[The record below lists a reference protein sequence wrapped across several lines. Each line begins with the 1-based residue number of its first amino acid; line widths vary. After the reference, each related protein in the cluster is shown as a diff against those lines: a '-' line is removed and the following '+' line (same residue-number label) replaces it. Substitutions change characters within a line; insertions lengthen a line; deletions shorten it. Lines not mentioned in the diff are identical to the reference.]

1 MNIDNSN
8 KFLRSIDTN
17 PLPIVIIK
25 LRTKYIIPKNAGIN
39 AKYKKG
45 IISDNLKKQQKIIKK
60 PSMHYTSLSFT
71 FHTNVLINED
81 SIIYIYQFLSNS
93 SVFEVPRSPIPCIYA
108 EINTYL

>member
-1 MNIDNSN
+1 MFIRDIDNSN

-45 IISDNLKKQQKIIKK
+45 IISDNLKKTTKNNKK
-60 PSMHYTSLSFT
+60 A
-71 FHTNVLINED
+71 INALYF
-81 SIIYIYQFLSNS
+81 I
-93 SVFEVPRSPIPCIYA
+93 VF
-108 EINTYL
+108 YLPYKCLNK

>member
-45 IISDNLKKQQKIIKK
+45 IISDNLKKQQKIIKSHQCIILHCLL
-60 PSMHYTSLSFT
+60 PSIQMS
-71 FHTNVLINED
+71 
-81 SIIYIYQFLSNS
+81 
-93 SVFEVPRSPIPCIYA
+93 
-108 EINTYL
+108 